1 MEQRRRTSRGDEL
14 AANDGPELD
23 PCELRTVYRGG
34 RWWTLELVRRGGRGE
49 WAVWL
54 HREGHVDGWLWR
66 VRGDALEPLP
76 GDAHR
81 VGPGCAWRRALLA
94 PPYLV
99 RLLEGLELRVGSPRV
114 RPVLPCLIA
123 ANDSLAEVG

>member
-1 MEQRRRTSRGDEL
+1 MQRTRVENGQSASE
-14 AANDGPELD
+14 ELD
-23 PCELRTVYRGG
+23 RCELRTVYRGS
-34 RWWTLELVRRGGRGE
+34 RWWTLELARRAANE
-49 WAVWL
+49 WAIWV
-54 HREGHVDGWLWR
+54 HREGHSEGWLWR
-66 VRGDALEPLP
+66 VRGDALEQLA
-76 GDAHR
+76 GDDHR
-81 VGPGCAWRRALLA
+81 VGLGCAWRRAIVA